1 MVHRQ
6 SPCTTFSLS
15 VGRGSTNGPS
25 STERWI
31 ELGWPD
37 PPQRKNV
44 QKVDYWVLGE
54 PKATAAIL
62 QFLSTTK
69 AALPPY
75 HHQALAERARRDDE
89 WGLEDLEE
97 AERTGDG

>member
-1 MVHRQ
+1 MSGVATPT
-6 SPCTTFSLS
+6 SPALPSA
-15 VGRGSTNGPS
+15 GPS
-25 STERWI
+25 WRGQALRGGTEGR
-31 ELGWPD
+31 L
-37 PPQRKNV
+37 
-44 QKVDYWVLGE
+44 LGE
-54 PKATAAIL
+54 AKATVAIL

-69 AALPPY
+69 VALPRY